1 MSLFKA
7 YNLIL
12 GEEADL
18 EVIEENFLEVVGNV
32 ADTDKADMA
41 DVIAMVTL
49 YATYS
54 CSYLQYIAT
63 TLRDDEESSQT
74 MKFMNSYIAET
85 VNKAGLHYYN
95 KEHGYSIIDKAVQ
108 AALDNGGTVSCG
120 DVTAFIEE
128 IEASYIEEE
137 IEEVTEEAQDGC

>member
-1 MSLFKA
+1 MSLFNA

-18 EVIEENFLEVVGNV
+18 EVLEENFLEVVGNV

-54 CSYLQYIAT
+54 CSYLQYVAT
-63 TLRDDEESSQT
+63 TLRDDVESSQT

-108 AALDNGGTVSCG
+108 AALNNGGTVSCG
-120 DVTAFIEE
+120 EVTEFIDE
-128 IEASYIEEE
+128 IEASYVEDE
-137 IEEVTEEAQDGC
+137 IEEITEEAQDGC

>member
-1 MSLFKA
+1 MSLFNA

-18 EVIEENFLEVVGNV
+18 ELLEENFLEVVGNI

-41 DVIAMVTL
+41 DVIAMVTI
-49 YATYS
+49 YASYS
-54 CSYLQYIAT
+54 CNYLQYVAT
-63 TLRDDEESSQT
+63 SLRDDPETSQT

-85 VNKAGLHYYN
+85 VSKAGLHYYN

-108 AALDNGGTVSCG
+108 AALNGDGTVSCG
-120 DVTAFIEE
+120 EVTEFIEE
-128 IEASYIEEE
+128 IEQSYVEPE
-137 IEEVTEEAQDGC
+137 IEEYEETQDGC

>member
-1 MSLFKA
+1 MSLFNA

-18 EVIEENFLEVVGNV
+18 EVLEENFLEVVGNI

-49 YATYS
+49 YASYS
-54 CSYLQYIAT
+54 CNYLQYVAT
-63 TLRDDEESSQT
+63 TLRDDPEASQT

-108 AALDNGGTVSCG
+108 AALNGGGTVSCG

-128 IEASYIEEE
+128 IEASYIEDE
-137 IEEVTEEAQDGC
+137 IEEITEEAQDGC

>member
-108 AALDNGGTVSCG
+108 SALDNGGTVSCG
-120 DVTAFIEE
+120 EVTAFIEE

-137 IEEVTEEAQDGC
+137 IEEITEEAQDGC